1 MIELKEKVAVV
12 TGGGSGIGAAVATH
26 LIDRGVKV
34 ALWDKVFTDNAPGSG
49 ERFECDVTSEKAVIS
64 ALDRTKTTL
73 GVPHY
78 LVNCAGILSAERIV
92 GREGSA
98 SLEVFQKTLNVNL
111 AGSFNTMRLVA
122 NEMAKQTPHSD
133 DGERGVIVNLA
144 SVAAYEG
151 QIGQVAYAASKGGI
165 VSMTLPAARELA
177 RLGIRVNCIAPGIVD
192 TPMMAEVPDDYRE
205 KLESTIPFPKR
216 YVRPAEIGLLV
227 TQIFE
232 NPIINGEVI
241 RMDGAMRLPPK

>member
-1 MIELKEKVAVV
+1 MIELKGKVAVV

-26 LIDRGVKV
+26 LIDRDVKV
-34 ALWDKVFTDNAPGSG
+34 ALWDKVFTDNAPGTG
-49 ERFECDVTSEKAVIS
+49 ERIECDVTSEKEVIS
-64 ALDRTKTTL
+64 ALDTTKTTL

-78 LVNCAGILSAERIV
+78 LVNCAGIISAERIV
-92 GREGSA
+92 GRDGPA
-98 SLEVFQKTLNVNL
+98 SLDVFEKTLTVNL

-122 NEMAKQTPHSD
+122 NMMAEQTPHSE

-165 VSMTLPAARELA
+165 ISMTLPAARELA
-177 RLGIRVNCIAPGIVD
+177 RIGIRVNCIAPGIVD

-216 YVRPAEIGLLV
+216 YVRPAEIGLMV
-227 TQIFE
+227 THIFE
-232 NPIINGEVI
+232 NPVINGEVI
-241 RMDGAMRLPPK
+241 RVDGAMRLPPK